1 VTTDGTDW
9 RRLIPPPR
17 RRPGP
22 LAVLV
27 RWRVEILLLL
37 AVAAVWYVAG
47 GVTVG
52 ILVAVLASLVLTIP
66 PLRPV
71 GLLVWQLLA
80 VPHRVRAAFVQAGV
94 ATRSGYL
101 PWVFWARP
109 DGEAVRVAVGLRSG
123 IAVRDLREAVPVF
136 LAACGAAQVEIVHR
150 PERPDRVAVVVVR
163 PRRGLF

>member
-1 VTTDGTDW
+1 MTTDGTDW
-9 RRLIPPPR
+9 RRILPPPR

-27 RWRVEILLLL
+27 RWRVEILLVV
-37 AVAAVWYVAG
+37 AVAAVWYLAG

-52 ILVAVLASLVLTIP
+52 ILVAVVASLVLTIP
-66 PLRPV
+66 TARP
-71 GLLVWQLLA
+71 GALLVWQLLA

-109 DGEAVRVAVGLRSG
+109 DGQAVRVAVGLRSG
-123 IAVRDLREAVPVF
+123 IAVRDLREAVPVIQS
-136 LAACGAAQVEIVHR
+136 ACGATEVEIV
-150 PERPDRVAVVVVR
+150 PSPDRADRAAVVVVR
-163 PRRGLF
+163 PRRGLW